1 MIWCFPTPSA
11 GCSTTTGS
19 TSLQGCAT
27 RAGLRS
33 LKFPELRHSFG
44 TMAARVAPLND
55 VKAWLGHADIATTM
69 VYLHYAPQ
77 PEVAAKLGALV
88 GEQLADV
95 TTLREVC

>member
-1 MIWCFPTPSA
+1 M
-11 GCSTTTGS
+11 
-19 TSLQGCAT
+19 
-27 RAGLRS
+27 
-33 LKFPELRHSFG
+33 KFHDLRHSFG

-55 VKAWLGHADIATTM
+55 VKAWFGHADIATTM

-77 PEVAAKLGALV
+77 PEAAAKLGALV